1 MKPNIKILKIFIFL
15 FSFSLYHNKNIY
27 AHSIADT
34 TGFHEIT
41 IFIYPSAAP
50 INWESPFTL
59 YKSARK
65 SISKIIFRKKL
76 RFLGHMAM
84 SINSDLLEEPL
95 WIGIVSENYKLMTE
109 QVFIQKAGL
118 GVLGI
123 PFKGKLENKYILE
136 ENIKYYLRHKRVVTF
151 VSYRVNEQS
160 AKQMLEFISEFQTKI
175 DDNFTPCE
183 TYGGVFWPLY
193 EGEGSGCSALCMAT
207 LDAGG
212 ILPAENEQWKVNIN
226 IPVEL
231 IGGKY
236 YNRDKVPIK
245 KVKKTKNWFQGD
257 GIPNV
262 DYAEFEIY
270 EPALLMDWVLNN
282 MNSESVFLRYY
293 DDFKLIGLHFDNRDK
308 YPEESLKPLKK
319 RTNPNLLIKGSL

>member
-1 MKPNIKILKIFIFL
+1 MKILKIFIFIL
-15 FSFSLYHNKNIY
+15 LLILCHNKNIY
-27 AHSIADT
+27 ANNSSDT

-50 INWESPFTL
+50 INWESPSTL

-65 SISKIIFRKKL
+65 SISKIIFRRKL

-95 WIGIVSENYKLMTE
+95 WIGIAPDNTKQMTE

-123 PFKGKLENKYILE
+123 PFDALIEDKLVLE
-136 ENIKYYLRHKRVVTF
+136 ENIKYYLRHKRVITF
-151 VSYRVNEQS
+151 VSYQINEQS

-183 TYGGVFWPLY
+183 TYGGIFWPLY
-193 EGEGSGCSALCMAT
+193 EGEGSGCSALCMAIMEP
-207 LDAGG
+207 GG
-212 ILPAENEQWKVNIN
+212 VLPPENEQWKIKIN
-226 IPVEL
+226 IPADL

-236 YNRDKVPIK
+236 YNRDKVPLRKI
-245 KVKKTKNWFQGD
+245 KKTKSWYNGE
-257 GIPNV
+257 GIPNI
-262 DYAEFEIY
+262 DYSEFEIY
-270 EPALLMDWVLNN
+270 EPALLMDWVLDN
-282 MNSESVFLRYY
+282 MDSESVFLRYY

-308 YPEESLKPLKK
+308 YPEKALKPLEK
-319 RTNPNLLIKGSL
+319 RANPNLLIKGSL